1 MARDLVRVRAPVTL
15 LSPER
20 LPADSTLSL
29 VPCGGVHLWQLAKI
43 MGTSVAQLEDTY
55 ARWLKRTD
63 ERLVA
68 AFDAYDLREASI
80 SPCKALKR
88 FLDLVEVAHEHDHHR
103 AGVHLPR
110 ARRQVSPRHVV
121 NLLLEGARARVPP
134 FDSCIVS
141 PLPRPF
147 VPGAFAGS
155 ACFGYADERT

>member
-1 MARDLVRVRAPVTL
+1 VTVADRPRESAVCAPPLRRHSWPLGATAEYSLNAHSNVKELAGVAGVTVHLAEHRAIERGLAVVHTAAMARDLVRVRAPVTL

-80 SPCKALKR
+80 S
-88 FLDLVEVAHEHDHHR
+88 
-103 AGVHLPR
+103 R
-110 ARRQVSPRHVV
+110 ARR
-121 NLLLEGARARVPP
+121 
-134 FDSCIVS
+134 
-141 PLPRPF
+141 
-147 VPGAFAGS
+147 
-155 ACFGYADERT
+155 